1 MNSDQKRSNMTEVQ
15 TNLFAD
21 GGIVKAIERNYILS
35 NGNKDYL
42 RQAISEHR
50 QCHMIS
56 AKDEEYLTTKYLN
69 D

>member
-1 MNSDQKRSNMTEVQ
+1 MNSDQKRSNMIKVQ

-21 GGIVKAIERNYILS
+21 RGIVKAIERNYLLS

-42 RQAISEHR
+42 RQAISDHR
-50 QCHMIS
+50 QCYMLS

-69 D
+69 N